1 MSWKSIV
8 SAGVLCVLASP
19 VFADPTL
26 VITGSRNNRAAT
38 PRKVWNVA
46 IAPDLTASP
55 GGSPLAVELGF
66 RAIGGNII
74 SISSDQNEPSRVEKE
89 DDPNGQPGN
98 VIFGWEALT
107 DVGGGNM
114 QPIGTQVGTG
124 ANADEAVAFVGTNDF
139 TTGSRQDL
147 LTIVTDA
154 SVTSLEWGGRYNTNG
169 SLAAVGAFVSGRIAQ
184 VMGTTAANFH
194 SYDSSLA
201 ANAPGAT
208 RFLADMNGDGNTNFG
223 DLASF
228 GQALTNPAAYTTAFP
243 HLNRAGRGDANGDGN
258 LNFGDLAGFGQIL
271 SGAPGAGASLGAG
284 SSVPEPASC
293 VLVALGMTI
302 VAMLRRRSR

>member
-1 MSWKSIV
+1 
-8 SAGVLCVLASP
+8 VLCVLASP

-26 VITGSRNNRAAT
+26 TVTGSRLTRPAVPANAR
-38 PRKVWNVA
+38 RVWNIA
-46 IAPDLTASP
+46 IAPDLAASP

-228 GQALTNPAAYTTAFP
+228 GQALTNPKI
-243 HLNRAGRGDANGDGN
+243 NKEVCIIIKVKG
-258 LNFGDLAGFGQIL
+258 
-271 SGAPGAGASLGAG
+271 
-284 SSVPEPASC
+284 E
-293 VLVALGMTI
+293 
-302 VAMLRRRSR
+302 